1 MGEQRRTLAEILA
14 ARRIKM
20 RVLGILLII
29 SLGCLSALDV
39 ESGRFEDG
47 HLGVNEI
54 TKVPKTEVAE
64 MVLPQPSLEVEASVL
79 SVRQSHLVEKNIKR
93 IKARKNWQAKR
104 KAWLKA
110 WHVHNANSAK
120 KRAARKIAREKNK
133 KSRAKE
139 RIKKKHLWA
148 LMKKEGPAKKIKAK
162 EKNGKKRKGKLL
174 AKQKKANEKKAKKK
188 KVKEKKD
195 KVTAKKV
202 AKEKAKK
209 EKRKKEK
216 LGKRKKKRAKE
227 LKAKRKKA
235 LEKKAKLAKEKRIKK
250 RKLRRLKAKELKDK
264 IRAKEQHTKV

>member
-1 MGEQRRTLAEILA
+1 MGA
-14 ARRIKM
+14 AIKRIKM

-39 ESGRFEDG
+39 ESGRFEDE

-64 MVLPQPSLEVEASVL
+64 VVLPQTSLEVEGTARFFPSPL
-79 SVRQSHLVEKNIKR
+79 HQSHLVEKNIKR
-93 IKARKNWQAKR
+93 IKARKIWRAKR

-110 WHVHNANSAK
+110 WHVHNANQAK
-120 KRAARKIAREKNK
+120 KRAARKIAREKNR

-148 LMKKEGPAKKIKAK
+148 LMKKEGPAKKIKAN
-162 EKNGKKRKGKLL
+162 EKKGKKRKGKLL

-188 KVKEKKD
+188 KIKQKKD

-202 AKEKAKK
+202 AKAKARK
-209 EKRKKEK
+209 EKRNKEK

-250 RKLRRLKAKELKDK
+250 RKLRRLKAKE
-264 IRAKEQHTKV
+264 

>member
-1 MGEQRRTLAEILA
+1 MGA
-14 ARRIKM
+14 AIKRIKM

-39 ESGRFEDG
+39 ESGRFEDE

-64 MVLPQPSLEVEASVL
+64 VVLPQTSLEVEGTTRSFPSPL
-79 SVRQSHLVEKNIKR
+79 HQSHLVEKNIKR

-110 WHVHNANSAK
+110 WHVHNANQAK

-148 LMKKEGPAKKIKAK
+148 LMKKEGPAKKIKAN
-162 EKNGKKRKGKLL
+162 EKKGKKRKGKLL
-174 AKQKKANEKKAKKK
+174 AKQKKANEK
-188 KVKEKKD
+188 
-195 KVTAKKV
+195 
-202 AKEKAKK
+202 
-209 EKRKKEK
+209 
-216 LGKRKKKRAKE
+216 
-227 LKAKRKKA
+227 KAKRKKA

-250 RKLRRLKAKELKDK
+250 RKLRRLKAKEL
-264 IRAKEQHTKV
+264 

>member
-93 IKARKNWQAKR
+93 IKARKIWKAKR
-104 KAWLKA
+104 KAWLRA
-110 WHVHNANSAK
+110 WHVHNANQAK
-120 KRAARKIAREKNK
+120 KRAANKIAR
-133 KSRAKE
+133 E

-148 LMKKEGPAKKIKAK
+148 LMKKEGPAKKIKA
-162 EKNGKKRKGKLL
+162 
-174 AKQKKANEKKAKKK
+174 NEKKG
-188 KVKEKKD
+188 
-195 KVTAKKV
+195 
-202 AKEKAKK
+202 
-209 EKRKKEK
+209 EKRKESCLPNRRKQM
-216 LGKRKKKRAKE
+216 KRRQRRKR
-227 LKAKRKKA
+227 LKRR
-235 LEKKAKLAKEKRIKK
+235 RIKSRP
-250 RKLRRLKAKELKDK
+250 RKLLKPRQERRKGTRRNLA
-264 IRAKEQHTKV
+264 RGRRNVPRS

>member
-1 MGEQRRTLAEILA
+1 MGA
-14 ARRIKM
+14 AIKRIKM

-39 ESGRFEDG
+39 ESGRFEDE

-54 TKVPKTEVAE
+54 TKVPKTEGAE
-64 MVLPQPSLEVEASVL
+64 VVLPQTSLKVEGTARFFPSPLH
-79 SVRQSHLVEKNIKR
+79 QSHLVEKNIKR

-110 WHVHNANSAK
+110 WHVHNANQAK

-162 EKNGKKRKGKLL
+162 EKKGKKRKGKLL
-174 AKQKKANEKKAKKK
+174 AKQKKANEKKAKK
-188 KVKEKKD
+188 
-195 KVTAKKV
+195 V
-202 AKEKAKK
+202 AKAKARK
-209 EKRKKEK
+209 EKRNKEK

-264 IRAKEQHTKV
+264 ARAKEQHTKVLRDN

>member
-1 MGEQRRTLAEILA
+1 MGA
-14 ARRIKM
+14 AIKRIKM

-39 ESGRFEDG
+39 ESGRFEDE

-64 MVLPQPSLEVEASVL
+64 VVLPQTSLKVEGTTRFFPSPLH
-79 SVRQSHLVEKNIKR
+79 QSHLVEKNIKR

-110 WHVHNANSAK
+110 WYVHNANQAK

-148 LMKKEGPAKKIKAK
+148 LVKKEGPEEEGKAACK
-162 EKNGKKRKGKLL
+162 TEESK
-174 AKQKKANEKKAKKK
+174 
-188 KVKEKKD
+188 
-195 KVTAKKV
+195 
-202 AKEKAKK
+202 
-209 EKRKKEK
+209 
-216 LGKRKKKRAKE
+216 
-227 LKAKRKKA
+227 
-235 LEKKAKLAKEKRIKK
+235 
-250 RKLRRLKAKELKDK
+250 
-264 IRAKEQHTKV
+264 

>member
-1 MGEQRRTLAEILA
+1 MGA
-14 ARRIKM
+14 AIKRIKM

-39 ESGRFEDG
+39 ESGRFEDE

-64 MVLPQPSLEVEASVL
+64 VVLPQTSLKVEGTARFFPSPLH
-79 SVRQSHLVEKNIKR
+79 QSHLVEKNIKR

-110 WHVHNANSAK
+110 WHVHNANQAK

-148 LMKKEGPAKKIKAK
+148 LMKKEGPAKKIK
-162 EKNGKKRKGKLL
+162 GKKRKGKLL

-188 KVKEKKD
+188 KIKEKKD

-202 AKEKAKK
+202 AKAKAGK
-209 EKRKKEK
+209 EKRNEEK
-216 LGKRKKKRAKE
+216 LGKSKKKRAKE
-227 LKAKRKKA
+227 LKAKRK
-235 LEKKAKLAKEKRIKK
+235 
-250 RKLRRLKAKELKDK
+250 
-264 IRAKEQHTKV
+264 

>member
-1 MGEQRRTLAEILA
+1 MGNSGGHSASLAVILA

-47 HLGVNEI
+47 HFGVNEI

-64 MVLPQPSLEVEASVL
+64 MVLPQTSLKVGTSVL

-93 IKARKNWQAKR
+93 IKARKIWKAKR

-110 WHVHNANSAK
+110 WHVHNANQAK
-120 KRAARKIAREKNK
+120 KRAANKIAREKNK

-148 LMKKEGPAKKIKAK
+148 LMKKEGPAKKIKAN
-162 EKNGKKRKGKLL
+162 EKKGKKRKGKLL
-174 AKQKKANEKKAKKK
+174 AKQKKANE
-188 KVKEKKD
+188 
-195 KVTAKKV
+195 
-202 AKEKAKK
+202 
-209 EKRKKEK
+209 
-216 LGKRKKKRAKE
+216 
-227 LKAKRKKA
+227 
-235 LEKKAKLAKEKRIKK
+235 
-250 RKLRRLKAKELKDK
+250 
-264 IRAKEQHTKV
+264 

>member
-1 MGEQRRTLAEILA
+1 MGA
-14 ARRIKM
+14 AIKRIKM

-93 IKARKNWQAKR
+93 IKARKIRKAKR

-110 WHVHNANSAK
+110 WHVHNANQAK
-120 KRAARKIAREKNK
+120 KRAANKIAREKNK

-162 EKNGKKRKGKLL
+162 EKKGKKKI
-174 AKQKKANEKKAKKK
+174 
-188 KVKEKKD
+188 KEKKD
-195 KVTAKKV
+195 RVTAKKV

-216 LGKRKKKRAKE
+216 LGK
-227 LKAKRKKA
+227 
-235 LEKKAKLAKEKRIKK
+235 
-250 RKLRRLKAKELKDK
+250 
-264 IRAKEQHTKV
+264 

>member
-1 MGEQRRTLAEILA
+1 MGA
-14 ARRIKM
+14 AIKRIKM

-93 IKARKNWQAKR
+93 IKARKIWKAKR

-110 WHVHNANSAK
+110 WHVHNANQAK
-120 KRAARKIAREKNK
+120 KRAANKIAREKNK

-148 LMKKEGPAKKIKAK
+148 LMKKEGPAKKIKAN
-162 EKNGKKRKGKLL
+162 EKKGKKRKGKLL

-188 KVKEKKD
+188 KN
-195 KVTAKKV
+195 
-202 AKEKAKK
+202 
-209 EKRKKEK
+209 KEK

-250 RKLRRLKAKELKDK
+250 QKLRRLKAKELKDK
-264 IRAKEQHTKV
+264 

>member
-93 IKARKNWQAKR
+93 IKARKIWKAKR

-110 WHVHNANSAK
+110 WHVHNANQAK
-120 KRAARKIAREKNK
+120 KRAANKIAREKNK

-148 LMKKEGPAKKIKAK
+148 LMKKEGPAKKIKAN
-162 EKNGKKRKGKLL
+162 EKKGKKRKESCLPNRR
-174 AKQKKANEKKAKKK
+174 KQMKRRQRRK
-188 KVKEKKD
+188 KVK
-195 KVTAKKV
+195 
-202 AKEKAKK
+202 
-209 EKRKKEK
+209 R
-216 LGKRKKKRAKE
+216 R
-227 LKAKRKKA
+227 
-235 LEKKAKLAKEKRIKK
+235 RIKSRP
-250 RKLRRLKAKELKDK
+250 RKLLKPRQERRKGTRRNLA
-264 IRAKEQHTKV
+264 RGRRNVPRS

>member
-1 MGEQRRTLAEILA
+1 MGA
-14 ARRIKM
+14 AIKRIKM

-39 ESGRFEDG
+39 ESGRFEDE

-64 MVLPQPSLEVEASVL
+64 VVLPQTSLEVEGTTRFFPSRL
-79 SVRQSHLVEKNIKR
+79 HQSHLVEKNIKR

-110 WHVHNANSAK
+110 WHVHNANQAK

-148 LMKKEGPAKKIKAK
+148 LMKKEGPAKKIKAN
-162 EKNGKKRKGKLL
+162 EKKGKKRKGKLL
-174 AKQKKANEKKAKKK
+174 AKQKKANEKKAKK
-188 KVKEKKD
+188 
-195 KVTAKKV
+195 
-202 AKEKAKK
+202 
-209 EKRKKEK
+209 
-216 LGKRKKKRAKE
+216 
-227 LKAKRKKA
+227 KKA

-250 RKLRRLKAKELKDK
+250 RKLRRLKAKEL
-264 IRAKEQHTKV
+264 

>member
-1 MGEQRRTLAEILA
+1 M
-14 ARRIKM
+14 M

-39 ESGRFEDG
+39 ESGRFEDER
-47 HLGVNEI
+47 LGVNEI

-64 MVLPQPSLEVEASVL
+64 VVLPQTSLKVEGTARFFPSPLH
-79 SVRQSHLVEKNIKR
+79 QSHLVEKNIKR

-110 WHVHNANSAK
+110 WHVHNANQAK

-139 RIKKKHLWA
+139 KK
-148 LMKKEGPAKKIKAK
+148 
-162 EKNGKKRKGKLL
+162 GKKRKGKLL

-188 KVKEKKD
+188 KIKEKKD

-202 AKEKAKK
+202 AKAKARK
-209 EKRKKEK
+209 EKRNKEK
-216 LGKRKKKRAKE
+216 LGK
-227 LKAKRKKA
+227 
-235 LEKKAKLAKEKRIKK
+235 
-250 RKLRRLKAKELKDK
+250 
-264 IRAKEQHTKV
+264 

>member
-1 MGEQRRTLAEILA
+1 MGA
-14 ARRIKM
+14 AIKRIKM

-39 ESGRFEDG
+39 ESGRFEDE

-64 MVLPQPSLEVEASVL
+64 VVLPQTSLKVEGTARFFPSPLH
-79 SVRQSHLVEKNIKR
+79 QSHLVEKNIKR

-110 WHVHNANSAK
+110 WHVHNANQAK

-133 KSRAKE
+133 KARAKE

-148 LMKKEGPAKKIKAK
+148 LMKKEGPAKK
-162 EKNGKKRKGKLL
+162 KR
-174 AKQKKANEKKAKKK
+174 
-188 KVKEKKD
+188 
-195 KVTAKKV
+195 T
-202 AKEKAKK
+202 
-209 EKRKKEK
+209 KEK

-264 IRAKEQHTKV
+264 ARAKEQHTKVLRDNKMQHEHKVKVAKQKKVVNELKAKVKTKTGKR

>member
-1 MGEQRRTLAEILA
+1 MGA
-14 ARRIKM
+14 AIKRIKM
-20 RVLGILLII
+20 RVLGISLII

-39 ESGRFEDG
+39 ESGRFEDE

-64 MVLPQPSLEVEASVL
+64 VVLPQTSLKVEGTARFFPSPLH
-79 SVRQSHLVEKNIKR
+79 QSHLVEKNIKR

-110 WHVHNANSAK
+110 WHVHNANQAK

-148 LMKKEGPAKKIKAK
+148 LMKKEGPAKKI
-162 EKNGKKRKGKLL
+162 
-174 AKQKKANEKKAKKK
+174 
-188 KVKEKKD
+188 
-195 KVTAKKV
+195 
-202 AKEKAKK
+202 
-209 EKRKKEK
+209 
-216 LGKRKKKRAKE
+216 RAKE

-264 IRAKEQHTKV
+264 ARAKEQHTKVL

>member
-1 MGEQRRTLAEILA
+1 MGA
-14 ARRIKM
+14 AIKRIKM

-39 ESGRFEDG
+39 ESGRFEDE

-64 MVLPQPSLEVEASVL
+64 VVLPQTSLKVEGTARFFPSPLH
-79 SVRQSHLVEKNIKR
+79 QSHLVEKNIKR

-110 WHVHNANSAK
+110 WHVHNANQAK

-148 LMKKEGPAKKIKAK
+148 LMKKEGPAKK
-162 EKNGKKRKGKLL
+162 RKGKLL

-188 KVKEKKD
+188 KIKEKKD

-202 AKEKAKK
+202 AKAKARK
-209 EKRKKEK
+209 EKRNKEK

-227 LKAKRKKA
+227 LKAKRKSPGEESEA
-235 LEKKAKLAKEKRIKK
+235 C
-250 RKLRRLKAKELKDK
+250 
-264 IRAKEQHTKV
+264 

>member
-1 MGEQRRTLAEILA
+1 MGA
-14 ARRIKM
+14 AIKRIKM

-39 ESGRFEDG
+39 ESGRFEDE

-64 MVLPQPSLEVEASVL
+64 VVLPQTSLKVEGTARFFPSPLH
-79 SVRQSHLVEKNIKR
+79 QSHLVEKNIKR

-110 WHVHNANSAK
+110 WHVYNANQAK

-148 LMKKEGPAKKIKAK
+148 LMKKEGPAKK
-162 EKNGKKRKGKLL
+162 
-174 AKQKKANEKKAKKK
+174 KKANEKKAKKK
-188 KVKEKKD
+188 KIKEKKN

-202 AKEKAKK
+202 AKAKARK
-209 EKRKKEK
+209 EKRNKEK

-264 IRAKEQHTKV
+264 ARAKEQHTKVL